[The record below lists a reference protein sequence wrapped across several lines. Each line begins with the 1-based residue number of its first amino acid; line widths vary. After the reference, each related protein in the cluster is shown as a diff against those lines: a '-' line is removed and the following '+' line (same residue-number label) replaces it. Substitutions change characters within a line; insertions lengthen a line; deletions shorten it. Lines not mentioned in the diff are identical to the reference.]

1 MPVVTLSAALLT
13 LTAAAL
19 AVALRRW
26 DHYARRALAESWSLL
41 DDAEYAGDAEDGEN
55 QATEPQEPVA
65 QAA

>member
-1 MPVVTLSAALLT
+1 MPVVTLSAALMT

-19 AVALRRW
+19 IVALWRW

-41 DDAEYAGDAEDGEN
+41 DDAEYPEDAKD
-55 QATEPQEPVA
+55 QATEPQKPVS